1 MAMEKCLRVLLQ
13 AIDHPRRTLIIV
25 REMDHHH
32 LVTTRQGLLL
42 LRTLIIVRE
51 MDHHHLV
58 TTRQGLLLRT
68 IRERDCREI
77 LLTNSIFTIIKNDQK
92 K

>member
-13 AIDHPRRTLIIV
+13 AIDHPRRP
-25 REMDHHH
+25 
-32 LVTTRQGLLL
+32 
-42 LRTLIIVRE
+42 LIIVRE

-77 LLTNSIFTIIKNDQK
+77 LLTNSIFTLIKNDQK

>member
-13 AIDHPRRTLIIV
+13 AIDHPR
-25 REMDHHH
+25 
-32 LVTTRQGLLL
+32 
-42 LRTLIIVRE
+42 RTLIIVRE

-77 LLTNSIFTIIKNDQK
+77 LLTNSIFTLIKNDQK